1 MEKGVNPDL
10 FVNDGSFMEK
20 FKQLQQDKHEKDFA
34 EESKSGT
41 AANSIL
47 SIKPV
52 VISNKR
58 SLEIKSSDM
67 KKPSPSGSSG
77 KLAFSLKQKS
87 KIVSAPVKLAE
98 DEEDDRAESE
108 PGISEESTK
117 RLKLGQSDAFNSK
130 PDNGDG
136 NDFLFTQFH
145 TLRNMVIF
153 SFNYLFPSTF
163 LIRCAGFSFKS

>member
-1 MEKGVNPDL
+1 MEKSVNPDL

-52 VISNKR
+52 VIANKR
-58 SLEIKSSDM
+58 PLEIKSSDM
-67 KKPSPSGSSG
+67 KKSSPSGSSG

-87 KIVSAPVKLAE
+87 KIVSAPVKLIE
-98 DEEDDRAESE
+98 DEEEDREVSE
-108 PGISEESTK
+108 PGISDESAK
-117 RLKLGQSDAFNSK
+117 RQKLGQSDAFKSK

-136 NDFLFTQFH
+136 NDFLFPLSH

-153 SFNYLFPSTF
+153 FLNYLFSSTYF
-163 LIRCAGFSFKS
+163 LLPL